1 MILNSIFDKK
11 EITKEKHVVIEEITT
26 IKDNPSNL
34 IGELSYKSL
43 FTGSNLSNSI
53 GGTPEII
60 HKYNY
65 SKILEFYKY
74 FYRTENLVIS
84 ICSNLSFTKICNLIQ
99 KQNIKK
105 RTLNN
110 IIAFV
115 PQMNLVLPKEQ
126 IILHHKKLEKTYIA
140 VGFRVCKTNHPDYYA
155 LDLLKIILTGNM
167 SSLLFVELREKN
179 GLTYSVYVDFDTHS
193 TIGNFII
200 VTNVDKDKV
209 FNKYKKKGALDVIIK
224 TLTNLKNNGVT
235 SEQVNI
241 AKGYLKGALTL
252 SQENTSNISEINGV
266 RYLFN
271 QKDKNI
277 PIDNIFDTKY
287 KKITKNKINSIIK
300 KYFTKT
306 NMSSAYIGNNIKEL
320 KKKILDSEK
329 NL

>member
-1 MILNSIFDKK
+1 
-11 EITKEKHVVIEEITT
+11 
-26 IKDNPSNL
+26 
-34 IGELSYKSL
+34 
-43 FTGSNLSNSI
+43 
-53 GGTPEII
+53 
-60 HKYNY
+60 
-65 SKILEFYKY
+65 
-74 FYRTENLVIS
+74 
-84 ICSNLSFTKICNLIQ
+84 
-99 KQNIKK
+99 
-105 RTLNN
+105 
-110 IIAFV
+110 
-115 PQMNLVLPKEQ
+115 
-126 IILHHKKLEKTYIA
+126 
-140 VGFRVCKTNHPDYYA
+140 
-155 LDLLKIILTGNM
+155 M

-306 NMSSAYIGNNIKEL
+306 NMSSAYIGNNIKGL
-320 KKKILDSEK
+320 KKKIQDSEK